1 MQFKYFSVY
10 NVSGIITLEKAEEEQ
25 KYVRS
30 EISKIVKRSKKKS
43 KQQKNA
49 KKKKKKL
56 KHLTNHVKKL
66 LVVVQSRRFFDGCS
80 KLAKKIYHFY

>member
-1 MQFKYFSVY
+1 MQLKYFSVY

-43 KQQKNA
+43 EQQKNA
-49 KKKKKKL
+49 KKNIKTLNK
-56 KHLTNHVKKL
+56 
-66 LVVVQSRRFFDGCS
+66 SREKVFSSC
-80 KLAKKIYHFY
+80 AKQALF

>member
-49 KKKKKKL
+49 KKKK
-56 KHLTNHVKKL
+56 
-66 LVVVQSRRFFDGCS
+66 
-80 KLAKKIYHFY
+80 

>member
-49 KKKKKKL
+49 KKKNKL
-56 KHLTNHVKKL
+56 KHFTNHVKKL
-66 LVVVQSRRFFDGCS
+66 LVVVQSRRFFNGCS